1 MQEVRE
7 DGLLL
12 YIISYLTFLYCFVL
26 TFLGLDTIFSP
37 SHNQVRLFLSEEDC
51 PTADEQTGFC

>member
-37 SHNQVRLFLSEEDC
+37 SHNQVRLFLSEEDY